1 MAKVTGNLRI
11 TAQPGSE
18 GQRACFE
25 VLFIPYAGRLN
36 TVSAKV
42 FSLEDLVA
50 LLINLRISED
60 DATRWAGKT
69 RAQGVVLIPSV
80 ERTELFLKEN
90 GLLA

>member
-11 TAQPGSE
+11 TPHPGLE
-18 GQRACFE
+18 GQRAYFE
-25 VLFIPYAGRLN
+25 VLFIPYAGRMN
-36 TVSAKV
+36 TVPARV

-69 RAQGVVLIPSV
+69 RAQGVVLIPSI